1 MRLKLSMKLSPR
13 AKYSAYCLL
22 AVVAAIGLLAI
33 GAQLGPQA
41 TAQASTTAEAA
52 PPPPAHKQAQSEPEP
67 VRVPH
72 SASGARSGGMGGQ
85 SWMTGDTSRLGSDF
99 KRAVVNQFGEGT
111 LGQAHMAMSG
121 LGFQC
126 TSTGGRM
133 ECEKSMRADNCTLT
147 WSVKLQS
154 TGGDVRG
161 AGGEGFSRECS

>member
-1 MRLKLSMKLSPR
+1 MRLKLSRR
-13 AKYSAYCLL
+13 AKYSAYCFL
-22 AVVAAIGLLAI
+22 AAAAAVGLLAL

-41 TAQASTTAEAA
+41 SAQASTTAEETA
-52 PPPPAHKQAQSEPEP
+52 PEDQKQEEAKPEP

-85 SWMTGDTSRLGSDF
+85 SWMSGDTSRLGSDF
-99 KRAVVNQFGEGT
+99 KRAVVNQFGDGS

-154 TGGDVRG
+154 TGSSVRG
-161 AGGEGFSRECS
+161 AGGEGFSRDCS